1 MDRPI
6 GGGDTLLNRSF
17 SHISDLR
24 DLDLGMYPVIRHTVV
39 SLTSTYIPYFVQT
52 EKKLLWTNVGTVID
66 AGFIRSTFVRV
77 VRPNDVLHVVFLK
90 L

>member
-24 DLDLGMYPVIRHTVV
+24 DLDLYPVIRHTVV
-39 SLTSTYIPYFVQT
+39 YHSLTSTYIPYFVQT
-52 EKKLLWTNVGTVID
+52 EKKLLWTNVRTVID

-77 VRPNDVLHVVFLK
+77 DNNVLHVVFLK